1 MAFSP
6 FDRRLLDEGLWF
18 FSRPRLAT
26 LLEQLGADEEERLEA
41 LTTMLR
47 HAAPDEFEEAAEIF
61 ERALSRTI
69 REQTRARAEA
79 ERDLER
85 QSERAE
91 ADRERRI
98 RYSASAERRAQRRRE
113 A

>member
-26 LLEQLGADEEERLEA
+26 LLEQLGADEEERVDA

-47 HAAPDEFEEAAEIF
+47 HAAPDEFDEAVAIF
-61 ERALSRTI
+61 DRAVARTA
-69 REQTRARAEA
+69 RDQTRARAA
-79 ERDLER
+79 EDRE
-85 QSERAE
+85 QERAD
-91 ADRERRI
+91 ADREPRA
-98 RYSASAERRAQRRRE
+98 RYSAAAERRAQRRRG